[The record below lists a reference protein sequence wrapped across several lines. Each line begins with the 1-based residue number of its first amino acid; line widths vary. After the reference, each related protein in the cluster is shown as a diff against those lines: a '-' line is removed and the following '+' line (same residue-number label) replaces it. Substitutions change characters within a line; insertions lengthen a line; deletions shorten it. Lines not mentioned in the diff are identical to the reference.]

1 MVDQGV
7 DRELVELGLENP
19 GLGRR
24 VEDLEVRRNGLDRE
38 TGAELREG
46 LVGDLGRDGVEVVR
60 LNSNTGWRDD
70 L

>member
-7 DRELVELGLENP
+7 DRELVELGLESP

-46 LVGDLGRDGVEVVR
+46 LVGDISRDGVEVAG
-60 LNSNTGWRDD
+60 LNSVSGAV
-70 L
+70 